1 MLGRSKCK
9 VGLDK
14 NDFVLFVCFCHIWM
28 SHFSLFSERIASVQT
43 GLAMDE

>member
-14 NDFVLFVCFCHIWM
+14 NDLFCLFVL
-28 SHFSLFSERIASVQT
+28 SHLDVTLFIVLGEKASVQT
-43 GLAMDE
+43 GLAMEE